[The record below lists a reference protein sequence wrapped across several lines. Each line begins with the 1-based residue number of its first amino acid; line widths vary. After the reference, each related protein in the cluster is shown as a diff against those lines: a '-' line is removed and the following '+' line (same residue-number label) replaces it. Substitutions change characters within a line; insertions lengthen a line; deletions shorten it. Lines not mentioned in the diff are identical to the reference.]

1 QRSNEKLTNAGNLDV
16 PEGTNIRWRLNTA
29 YAEKANIT
37 FTSDSSQ
44 QEFQRSS
51 DQTFVFSKKFAAADQ
66 YEIGLQNSKSKNKER
81 IAYSINVIKDQYPQ
95 ITVSNFKD
103 TVLYDRVLL
112 GGMVSDD
119 YGVTQLALNFRVRNE
134 DSKEILNRSV
144 AIPINR
150 NQQQQSFFYNWPVDS
165 LKLQPGDQL
174 EYYLQVW
181 DNDGVNGRK
190 STKSATYTFLVPTS
204 GDLISEISRSQQST
218 QSQIDKSVTKANEL
232 RDQIQ
237 QANQKLKGKQ
247 SLDWQDKKMLEDI
260 LQ

>member
-1 QRSNEKLTNAGNLDV
+1 
-16 PEGTNIRWRLNTA
+16 
-29 YAEKANIT
+29 
-37 FTSDSSQ
+37 
-44 QEFQRSS
+44 
-51 DQTFVFSKKFAAADQ
+51 
-66 YEIGLQNSKSKNKER
+66 
-81 IAYSINVIKDQYPQ
+81 
-95 ITVSNFKD
+95 
-103 TVLYDRVLL
+103 
-112 GGMVSDD
+112 
-119 YGVTQLALNFRVRNE
+119 
-134 DSKEILNRSV
+134 
-144 AIPINR
+144 
-150 NQQQQSFFYNWPVDS
+150 
-165 LKLQPGDQL
+165 QL

-260 LQ
+260 LQQKQSLDQMIDQLKEQNKVLEQKKEAFTEQDERIREKAKQIQKLMEELLDEETKKLFEELQKLLKENSDMSEIQKLLDKMNKNSSNLEKELERTLELFKQLQYDFKLDQAISDLKKQIEKQKEILAQTRSEERRVGKEGRAEWWE